1 MQVQILGSLV
11 VRNERGS
18 VVDIPGDRQRL
29 LVALLAHRLGQT
41 VPADVLA
48 EAIWGDANVRDLRA
62 ALHSLVARVRRALE
76 EGGEHDALRTD
87 PSGYRL
93 DAHRAAVDRSSFER
107 LLGDADDAAPA
118 TRAQLLAEALSL
130 WRGRA
135 YDEFADVDELRLE
148 GARLDELRLVAEERY
163 GVALVE
169 AGRPADAVAHL
180 QRLVDA
186 EPFREG
192 PLAALM
198 RALQAAGRQGDA
210 LRCFAG
216 YRDRLG
222 EQLGLE
228 PSPALV
234 RLERSIAAEGQGP
247 ASWHGPTP
255 FEELRVSYIASGRHP
270 HLRLAVGETG
280 RGHTVVAIPGWVTSL
295 DVFAAHGDPRS
306 ALLERLARHHRV
318 VLYDQPGTGLSRGE
332 VTDYSLD
339 GAVADLVA
347 VIEATGGAP
356 VSLLAMSAAGPCAVA
371 VAARRPSLVRD
382 LVLFGTFAD
391 PSIAF
396 PDPDFSRALVDI
408 VRARWGRGTAMV
420 AQLFR
425 PGVSDVAAE
434 RLGAVLRD
442 SADPVAGTAYLAAT
456 FTSDAGPLVASVHQ
470 RALVIHYRGDKVVP
484 FAGGEHLASSLPDAL
499 FLPLD
504 GGYHLP
510 DVSDIDRL
518 DRAVRGFLEGNTD

>member
-1 MQVQILGSLV
+1 VQVQILGSLV
-11 VRNERGS
+11 VRNARGS
-18 VVDIPGDRQRL
+18 VIEIAGDRQRL

-48 EAIWGDANVRDLRA
+48 EAIWGADYVRDPKA
-62 ALHSLVARVRRALE
+62 ALHSLVARVRRTLE
-76 EGGEHDALRTD
+76 HGGEGDALRTD

-93 DAHRAAVDRSSFER
+93 DADRASVDRSRFEH

-118 TRAQLLAEALSL
+118 IRAQRLAEALSL

-135 YDEFADVDELRLE
+135 YDEFADLDELRLE

-163 GVALVE
+163 GLALIE
-169 AGRPADAVAHL
+169 AGRPADAIAHL

-192 PLAALM
+192 PVAALM
-198 RALQAAGRQGDA
+198 RALHAAGRQGDA
-210 LRCFAG
+210 LRCFG
-216 YRDRLG
+216 RYRDRLG
-222 EQLGLE
+222 NELGLE
-228 PSPALV
+228 PSAALV
-234 RLERSIAAEGQGP
+234 RLERSIAAEREGP
-247 ASWHGPTP
+247 TSWQAPTP
-255 FEELRVSYIASGRHP
+255 FEELRVSYVASGRHP

-280 RGHTVVAIPGWVTSL
+280 RGHTVVAIPAWVTSL

-339 GAVADLVA
+339 GAVADLIA

-371 VAARRPSLVRD
+371 VAARRPNLVRD

-391 PSIAF
+391 PSVAF
-396 PDPDFSRALVDI
+396 PDTEFSRALVEV

-425 PGVSDVAAE
+425 PGVSDAAAE
-434 RLGAVLRD
+434 RLGGVLRD
-442 SADPVAGTAYLAAT
+442 SADPVAGAAYLAAT
-456 FTSDAGPLVASVHQ
+456 FTSDAGPLLASVHQ
-470 RALVIHYRGDKVVP
+470 PALVIHYRGDKVVP
-484 FAGGEHLASSLPDAL
+484 FAGGEHLASSLPDAR

-510 DVSDIDRL
+510 DVTDVDRL
-518 DRAVRGFLEGNTD
+518 ERAVGGFLDGTSR